1 LEVQLG
7 EGCVPIDG
15 RIILQAAVNDV
26 DESVEIGFV
35 VAGVCT
41 EGPGKAGSKEDGL
54 VLGEGGGGMVE
65 IVLAGSLA
73 AIDAG
78 AELYDVEVDLHDAA
92 FAPEQFNQDHIVG
105 LHHFTEKVAAVGEET
120 VFGGLLADAAAATQ
134 GAAILIG
141 KVSLTE
147 TSEPKA
153 AAIGKEF
160 AVFGAVDSTDQVG
173 GDGLEGDKM
182 IAVAQTGV
190 VGIAA
195 VLKRAMNHQGSDE
208 RGKEPA
214 IDHLNQ
220 RQEP

>member
-1 LEVQLG
+1 MEVQLG

-54 VLGEGGGGMVE
+54 MLGEGGGGMVE

-92 FAPEQFNQDHIVG
+92 FAPEQLNQDHIVG

-134 GAAILIG
+134 GAALLIG
-141 KVSLTE
+141 KVSLTKA
-147 TSEPKA
+147 SEPKA

-160 AVFGAVDSTDQVG
+160 AVFGAVDSTDQ
-173 GDGLEGDKM
+173 EG
-182 IAVAQTGV
+182 
-190 VGIAA
+190 
-195 VLKRAMNHQGSDE
+195 
-208 RGKEPA
+208 
-214 IDHLNQ
+214 
-220 RQEP
+220 